1 MFEVNDS
8 TFKQALKLNVKR
20 VLVYWAPLSMMLG
33 GFGTLMGF
41 YTILTYT
48 TTIGR
53 PDLLAAAIEAKSS
66 LVLWLLI
73 VVLVVAAYLLVLMTT
88 AVLFGLAVS
97 LFNDVP
103 SLQAHIVK
111 VLLWPVLLGIV
122 AFMAAAFQ
130 LPELGGVWKIAL
142 TMLLFFL
149 IILVPLVS
157 PGFRLAVDLSATAA
171 LPAKS
176 NSWTVRAWLLVMLA
190 LLLLGTIISAVFPAS
205 LILKAYSGED
215 AAEAVTQLMV
225 ISIFSAGITLIPVV
239 VFYVSKA
246 DIFKRISLCVAAAFA
261 VLVVVVVVSP
271 GSTSSIV
278 YAAASVMKVRD
289 QVEASFLLTEAYA
302 AEDFDPT
309 VWGEV
314 SVLRDQPL
322 IKAFPLFS
330 FGDVL
335 LLCPVKLMKTERKNW
350 PVESAYCAVTK
361 NSKAIRMP
369 KHADAVTEIINSIKP
384 EAQKPSA

>member
-1 MFEVNDS
+1 MTEVNA

-20 VLVYWAPLSMMLG
+20 ALVYWAPLSMMLG

-41 YTILTYT
+41 YTIFTYT

-73 VVLVVAAYLLVLMTT
+73 VVLVVAAYLLILMTT

-97 LFNDVP
+97 LFNDAS

-130 LPELGGVWKIAL
+130 MPELGGIWKIAL

-149 IILVPLVS
+149 VILVPLVS

-171 LPAKS
+171 LPEKP
-176 NSWTVRAWLLVMLA
+176 NNWTIRAWLLIMLA
-190 LLLLGTIISAVFPAS
+190 FLLLGTIISAVFPAS
-205 LILKAYSGED
+205 LILKAYSGEET
-215 AAEAVTQLMV
+215 AEAATTLML

-246 DIFKRISLCVAAAFA
+246 DVFKRIFLCVAAAFA

-302 AEDFDPT
+302 AEDFDPK
-309 VWGEV
+309 VWGKV
-314 SVLRDQPL
+314 GVLRGQPL

-335 LLCPVKLMKTERKNW
+335 LLCPVKLMKTERKDW
-350 PVESAYCAVTK
+350 PVESAYCAVTQ
-361 NSKAIRMP
+361 NSKAVRMP
-369 KHADAVTEIINSIKP
+369 KHAEEATEIINSIKP